1 VIVIVIPARLASTRL
16 EKKLLLDLGG
26 RSILE
31 STYRQASKS
40 KLATKVCV
48 ATDSQEIFDLVKSF
62 QGEVFMTSPHHV
74 SGTDRIAELAKKA
87 HDWQIV
93 VNVQGDEP
101 FINPDDIDS
110 AIEVFLHNPLAQMAS
125 LYHFIDEPELINNPN
140 NVKVVTDLNS
150 QALYFS
156 RLPIPYL
163 RDPLNS
169 APREPYKKHIGLY
182 AYKKEILLA
191 LSRLPESN
199 LERQEKL
206 EQLRALENGFKITM
220 VRAKSA
226 PIGID
231 TYEDYQKALNLIRG

>member
-1 VIVIVIPARLASTRL
+1 
-16 EKKLLLDLGG
+16 LDLNGK
-26 RSILE
+26 SILE

-40 KLATKVCV
+40 KLADKVCV
-48 ATDSQEIFDLVKSF
+48 ATDSQEIFDHVKSF
-62 QGEVFMTSPHHV
+62 QGEVFMTSERHA
-74 SGTDRIAELAKKA
+74 SGTDRIAELAQKA

-110 AIEVFLHNPLAQMAS
+110 AIEVFLHNPLAQIAS
-125 LYHFIDEPELINNPN
+125 LYHYIDEPDQINNPN

-169 APREPYKKHIGLY
+169 APGEPFKKHIGLY
-182 AYKKEILLA
+182 AYRRDVLMA
-191 LSRLPESN
+191 LSQLPVSF

-206 EQLRALENGFKITM
+206 EQLRALENGFKIKM
-220 VRAKSA
+220 VEVKSA

-231 TYEDYQKALNLIRG
+231 TLEDYKKALSKP